1 MLTNGNARKIIRLM
15 ADLLQYI
22 ASLDQIP
29 IDLGATLAEHGWDVI
44 IAPPRIG
51 VLKCGESLADRE
63 ALREELQGLLDQ
75 SETRARIMGD
85 SHLLIPPH
93 VVRSSREERLGDLP
107 LADLS
112 TKMHLMSTA
121 GISEMP
127 RISWPGSPEAS
138 PAAGDGSQTP
148 KKPAETPPAASERAA
163 LVEKGLPA
171 LALPENLWACY
182 IDEDERDEF
191 AKTIA
196 EDLYSARIEYAR
208 RVGWVL
214 APELELL
221 DRLDR
226 LPKDPEVTASKTM
239 TKEFLRARIDMATYE
254 SNLVEQ
260 DVELKKEL
268 LKQQSQ
274 VTQLL
279 DEFVNH
285 AREWRHLAN
294 TGKSFLI
301 YLTVFATAV
310 TGFLA
315 YLLFDGKLDAWAFP
329 AAVFVLALF
338 AISPAVLLIIERPL
352 KGIDQWMPGGKPEDA
367 KPDSSSA
374 SSGDAGTSKPS
385 APADKSAE
393 K

>member
-1 MLTNGNARKIIRLM
+1 
-15 ADLLQYI
+15 
-22 ASLDQIP
+22 
-29 IDLGATLAEHGWDVI
+29 
-44 IAPPRIG
+44 
-51 VLKCGESLADRE
+51 
-63 ALREELQGLLDQ
+63 
-75 SETRARIMGD
+75 
-85 SHLLIPPH
+85 
-93 VVRSSREERLGDLP
+93 
-107 LADLS
+107 
-112 TKMHLMSTA
+112 
-121 GISEMP
+121 
-127 RISWPGSPEAS
+127 
-138 PAAGDGSQTP
+138 
-148 KKPAETPPAASERAA
+148 
-163 LVEKGLPA
+163 
-171 LALPENLWACY
+171 
-182 IDEDERDEF
+182 
-191 AKTIA
+191 
-196 EDLYSARIEYAR
+196 
-208 RVGWVL
+208 
-214 APELELL
+214 
-221 DRLDR
+221 
-226 LPKDPEVTASKTM
+226 M

-294 TGKSFLI
+294 TGNSFLI